1 MAKTKTSLTLSKKN
15 TTARENNKH
24 ARRNF
29 FKRVLD
35 IMAKTKP
42 SKKTPPQ
49 SIGRLLW
56 LLLRNTYITYLK
68 LLIKLE
74 GKDSINLEIESMID
88 GFQHPARK
96 WFSKKWNFFTGDF
109 SLKRIYRNSEGHII
123 PLLGGVLALAVFY
136 SINAWLFTHTTENN
150 ENRGIALWSL
160 GIFIVFLLVAWF
172 VIYQLKK
179 TNLRN
184 DVASELARIFI
195 RHFSPY
201 PHLDMSRPT
210 RTEIKGMEIEN
221 RNFYV
226 VINFG
231 LKVENQIKRYLA
243 YKNLNFVFNKEE
255 RYSINS
261 EVKKNIIN
269 SIYEKLNEILLGD
282 KIEIEKKIPLT
293 FKNIIH
299 FNERGYFF
307 FVKEGNPEN
316 PKNSKFFEIDI
327 EEKNPSFVIFEN
339 LKPKIKNKFFD
350 VNTQKIIQAQ
360 YKEGKVTLTIAQ
372 SNTAA
377 TQEITVSLSEWLT
390 NRNNLC

>member
-96 WFSKKWNFFTGDF
+96 WFSKKWNFFIGDF

-123 PLLGGVLALAVFY
+123 PLLGGVLALAVFH
-136 SINAWLFTHTTENN
+136 SINA
-150 ENRGIALWSL
+150 SL
-160 GIFIVFLLVAWF
+160 STRATGSNIIYAIFIFMSFLLVVW
-172 VIYQLKK
+172 VIIYQLKK
-179 TNLRN
+179 ANLRS
-184 DVASELARIFI
+184 DVAAELAKIFI

-201 PHLDMSRPT
+201 EYSD
-210 RTEIKGMEIEN
+210 GDEN
-221 RNFYV
+221 AS
-226 VINFG
+226 
-231 LKVENQIKRYLA
+231 E
-243 YKNLNFVFNKEE
+243 KNLYIRVWFGENKRLKKMMNEYITHNKLNFIFSNDEIQYK
-255 RYSINS
+255 
-261 EVKKNIIN
+261 
-269 SIYEKLNEILLGD
+269 IYEKMKEGIVSSVVSKLQTIPKEFADKSINLGLDYAISLNEKYNANIL
-282 KIEIEKKIPLT
+282 IMI
-293 FKNIIH
+293 
-299 FNERGYFF
+299 
-307 FVKEGNPEN
+307 KEGVPDS
-316 PKNSKFFEIDI
+316 PKNSDLLEINI
-327 EEKNPSFVIFEN
+327 EEKDLSFVIFAKKGN
-339 LKPKIKNKFFD
+339 KKFFD
-350 VNTQKIIQAQ
+350 INTRHITHAE
-360 YKEGKVTLTIAQ
+360 YKQNEVTLTIAQ
-372 SNTAA
+372 SNAKPKR
-377 TQEITVSLSEWLT
+377 ITVSLSEWMA
-390 NRNNLC
+390 NRNSLR